1 MEEDSHMPPFGP
13 AARAIQSVIVNVNQV
28 LSADGGSVALLE
40 HRGDTIVLRYQQG
53 SSKDCPECVLS
64 EESVVA
70 LIQESL
76 ALQAP
81 FITNVRIAGHE

>member
-1 MEEDSHMPPFGP
+1 MAPVNPL
-13 AARAIQSVIVNVNQV
+13 IQAVVRNVNAI
-28 LSADGGSVALLE
+28 LAADGGSVAVKE
-40 HRGDTIVLRYQQG
+40 QRGDTLVLSYQQG
-53 SSKDCPECVLS
+53 MSKDCPECVLS

-81 FITNVRIAGHE
+81 FITSVRLASDE